1 MQYIALTFPACSTKI
16 SCSARSL
23 NCVSNVLVKSGSQ
36 HIQCCKEVN
45 SLCCF
50 SSTRRPEVEV
60 VYEIRLKMRKQE
72 FWIFRFGSCQGQCQV
87 RLCVLFK
94 CPKTIILG
102 CLSPSVLVKS
112 SETDSSL
119 SFCWSTW
126 SHECRHKAG
135 RKIRTR
141 PIFFLNKESYFWRE
155 KNMFSTQVQCLVKFL
170 NSK

>member
-1 MQYIALTFPACSTKI
+1 MNSIYMLTILFTRKTCKNMQYIALTFPACSTKI

-94 CPKTIILG
+94 CPKTRILG
-102 CLSPSVLVKS
+102 CLSPSVLVKR

-126 SHECRHKAG
+126 SAG
-135 RKIRTR
+135 TR
-141 PIFFLNKESYFWRE
+141 RD
-155 KNMFSTQVQCLVKFL
+155 VKYEPDQIL
-170 NSK
+170 SE